1 MKHVYNSIVFLAELL
16 LPIVALFSKK
26 IQLFVSGRKETFA
39 KLTILKNEKTIWFHA
54 SSLGEFEQ
62 AIPIIE
68 QLKQSHQNHKILVT
82 FFSPS
87 GYEIRKNYPL
97 ADVVCYLPLD
107 SNKNAKQFLE
117 SVNISVA
124 IFIKYEFWPNFLH
137 QLKQKNVPTIL
148 VSGIFREQQVFFKK
162 YGGFMRNSLL
172 SFNHFF
178 VQDENSKNLLNSI
191 NFKNITVAGDTRF
204 DRVSK
209 IVNQNNTLDFISDF
223 VDEKFTFVA
232 GSSWAEDEEIIVDYI
247 NTKATEND
255 KFIIA
260 PHNINNDAILALQ
273 QSINKKTILYS
284 EFNKK
289 ISQENGLR
297 QAQSDNNQLHQTEPV
312 EAQSDKNKLRQTEPV
327 EVQSDTKQIRKTE
340 PVEDQSDNNQL
351 RQTELVEVQSDSNQ
365 LRQTEPVEVQSN
377 NSLQDY
383 QVFIIDTIGLLTK
396 IYNYAD
402 VAYVGGGLKTGLH
415 NILEPAT
422 FGIPVIIGNNFDK
435 FKEARDLVKLE
446 GCFSIEN
453 KNNFNQ
459 IYHRLKTDDT
469 FRKNAGNINKNY
481 INNNIGATEKVL
493 EYLNKIV

>member
-1 MKHVYNSIVFLAELL
+1 MKLIYNSIVFLAQLL
-16 LPIVALFSKK
+16 LPIIALFNKK
-26 IQLFVSGRKETFA
+26 MQLFVSGRKETFA
-39 KLTILKNEKTIWFHA
+39 KLKQLQNKKTVWFHA

-87 GYEIRKNYPL
+87 GYEVRKNYPL

-107 SNKNAKQFLE
+107 SNKNAKHFLE

-137 QLKQKNVPTIL
+137 QLKQKNIPTIL

-162 YGGFMRNSLL
+162 YGSFMKRALL

-191 NFKNITVAGDTRF
+191 NFKNVTVAGDTRF

-232 GSSWAEDEEIIVDYI
+232 GSSWAEDETIIVNYI
-247 NTKATEND
+247 NSKATENE
-255 KFIIA
+255 KFIFA
-260 PHNINNDAILALQ
+260 PHNIKSEEVHRLK
-273 QSINKKTILYS
+273 QSIQKKSILYS
-284 EFNKK
+284 R
-289 ISQENGLR
+289 LR
-297 QAQSDNNQLHQTEPV
+297 QAQPD
-312 EAQSDKNKLRQTEPV
+312 EAKDGFDKDLKE
-327 EVQSDTKQIRKTE
+327 
-340 PVEDQSDNNQL
+340 
-351 RQTELVEVQSDSNQ
+351 
-365 LRQTEPVEVQSN
+365 
-377 NSLQDY
+377 Y
-383 QVFIIDTIGLLTK
+383 QVLIIDAIGFLTK

-453 KNNFNQ
+453 NTNFNE
-459 IYHRLKTDDT
+459 IYSRLKTDES